1 MKKNKFIGVLSTVM
15 ACVCAFTCTACD
27 KETPTVAQDVV
38 KFTEGMSYTETAK
51 GTPVDYAT
59 HYFDIT
65 GGSDVMPIG
74 GFHGPFVS
82 GGSNNGNDFPN
93 HMEEATVAALSECGI
108 NVIVYTGS
116 RQEHYPDAFEDL
128 LQLGEK
134 YGMGFYLNVLYIEG
148 LIGGRSPA
156 PMTEVNTKELY
167 NRLLNASYGFKYK
180 SLLGLQIIDE
190 LFPTNQL
197 KNAIKVVDA
206 IREMGLPLDI
216 YSNAHG
222 WYGTGYDWFGLANI
236 SYDEY
241 VEEFS
246 KLNLKVFSNTLYPY
260 EKDTN
265 GPADSYSHQ
274 ALKENFIKLN
284 HARKTSL
291 EHDMAFWRMIQA
303 GHQWE
308 GKTESY
314 PYAPSEGEFLFDAN
328 MSLLFGAKG
337 LQFYT
342 CVQYPG
348 EGTLPDGTYDSQR
361 NGLIGTNGKKTQ
373 WWYYCKKLTTQVQ
386 AVDHILMNSA
396 SMGFIPHG
404 TEANNLCSGIEGED
418 VILDNFRQLKKI
430 SGDSCFV
437 GCYDYL
443 GGSAYFVTNASR
455 NNKATV
461 TLNFDDKYCYD
472 VTQRGQTVTVV
483 GTSMDLILQPG
494 EAVMVALR

>member
-1 MKKNKFIGVLSTVM
+1 MKKNKLISNVLSTTM
-15 ACVCAFTCTACD
+15 ACICAFTCTACSQGSVG
-27 KETPTVAQDVV
+27 KQDVV
-38 KFTEGMSYTETAK
+38 KFEEGISYVETVK
-51 GTPVDYAT
+51 GTPIPYT
-59 HYFDIT
+59 SHYFDVT
-65 GGSDVMPIG
+65 GGKDVMPIG

-93 HMEEATVAALSECGI
+93 TMEEATVSALSECGI

-116 RQEHYPDAFEDL
+116 RQEHYPDAFEEL
-128 LQLGEK
+128 LKLGEK
-134 YGMGFYLNVLYIEG
+134 YGMGFYLNLLYFSS
-148 LIGGRSPA
+148 LIGDRSPA
-156 PMTEVNTKELY
+156 PIEEVPMKELY
-167 NRLLNASYGFKYK
+167 SRVLNASYGFKYK
-180 SLLGLQIIDE
+180 SLLGFQLSDE

-197 KNAIKVVDA
+197 KNATKVLNA
-206 IREMGLPLDI
+206 LNSMGLPLDY

-222 WYGTGYDWFGLANI
+222 WYGTGFDWFGLANVT
-236 SYDEY
+236 YDEY
-241 VEEFS
+241 VKEFS

-260 EKDTN
+260 DSGN
-265 GPADSYSHQ
+265 GPTDEDSHQ
-274 ALKENFIKLN
+274 ALKESIVKYN

-291 EHDMAFWRMIQA
+291 EYGMTFWRMMQA

-308 GKTESY
+308 GMVESE

-328 MSLLFGAKG
+328 ISLLFGAKG
-337 LQFYT
+337 IQFYT

-348 EGTLPDGTYDSQR
+348 EATLPDGTYDSQR
-361 NGLIGTNGKKTQ
+361 NGLVGINGKKTQ
-373 WWYYCKKLTTQVQ
+373 WWYYCKKFTTQVQ
-386 AVDHILMNSA
+386 AIDHILMNSA

-404 TEANNLCSGIEGED
+404 EEALGLCGGIEGED
-418 VILDNFRQLKKI
+418 VVLDNFRELKKI

-443 GGSAYFVTNASR
+443 GGSAYLVTNASR

-461 TLNFDDKYCYD
+461 NLKFDNKYCYD

-483 GTSMDLILQPG
+483 GTSMDLLLQPG